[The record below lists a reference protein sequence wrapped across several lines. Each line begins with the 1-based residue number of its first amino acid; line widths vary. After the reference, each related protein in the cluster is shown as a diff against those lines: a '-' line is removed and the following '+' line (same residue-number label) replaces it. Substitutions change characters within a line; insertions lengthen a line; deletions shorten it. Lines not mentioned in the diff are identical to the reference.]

1 MLGLPCHPAVE
12 TVVPSGP
19 SLVSDGKE
27 RAREEGGGV
36 GHGPQGLGTSMLPQ
50 GLKCVGPWFLWYY
63 L

>member
-12 TVVPSGP
+12 TVVLSGP

-27 RAREEGGGV
+27 RAREGGGGV
-36 GHGPQGLGTSMLPQ
+36 GLEPQGLGTSMLPQ
-50 GLKCVGPWFLWYY
+50 GLKCVDPWFLPQY